1 MFWDFIS
8 LRPESIHTTLMMFA
22 DRGIPKS
29 YRKMHGYSVNTYAFV
44 NAHGNFFYCKFHY
57 FSNQGW
63 FRLNARYNI
72 GVFRIWVQ
80 NIFEAQCDPY
90 SQTLL
95 KEQKKNF

>member
-44 NAHGNFFYCKFHY
+44 NTHGQFFYCKFHY
-57 FSNQGW
+57 LTNQGL
-63 FRLNARYNI
+63 FGAY
-72 GVFRIWVQ
+72 VQ
-80 NIFEAQCDPY
+80 KVEFFIFFLSCNVA
-90 SQTLL
+90 S
-95 KEQKKNF
+95 KNTFL